1 MTAGMVGSATKS
13 SPIADPR
20 SRMAAG
26 VLGLRLFLLSLG
38 IFFAAVLIGY
48 AVLRLSPALESTIEI
63 PPLPRALWL
72 STLFLLAS
80 SGTIHLALTGV
91 RREKPRWL
99 RGGMV
104 ATAILGIAFLAMQT
118 LCWISW
124 AGHLRSSLAETQ
136 RAFLVTSFYVFTGL
150 HAIHVIGGLVPLT
163 VVTRRAF
170 GDRYTS
176 ADHAGVRY
184 CTMYWH
190 FLDVVWL
197 VLFATL
203 LVAA

>member
-1 MTAGMVGSATKS
+1 
-13 SPIADPR
+13 
-20 SRMAAG
+20 MAAG

-63 PPLPRALWL
+63 PPLPRGLWL

-104 ATAILGIAFLAMQT
+104 ATAILGIAFLATQT
-118 LCWISW
+118 VCWIHW
-124 AGHLRSSLAETQ
+124 AGHLRSSLVETQ

-176 ADHAGVRY
+176 ADLAVFRY
-184 CTMYWH
+184 CTIYLI
-190 FLDVVWL
+190 FL
-197 VLFATL
+197 
-203 LVAA
+203 

>member
-1 MTAGMVGSATKS
+1 MTADPGGSATKS
-13 SPIADPR
+13 SPIVDPR
-20 SRMAAG
+20 SRVAAG

-38 IFFAAVLIGY
+38 ILFGAVLIGY
-48 AVLRLSPALESTIEI
+48 VVVRLSPALESTIEI
-63 PPLPRALWL
+63 PPLPRGLWL
-72 STLFLLAS
+72 STLFLLCS

-91 RREKPRWL
+91 RRERPRWL
-99 RGGMV
+99 RAGMV
-104 ATAILGIAFLAMQT
+104 ATIALGLAFLATQT
-118 LCWISW
+118 LCWVSW
-124 AGHLRSSLAETQ
+124 AGPLRSSLAEAQ
-136 RAFLVTSFYVFTGL
+136 RAFLVTSFYVLTGL

-163 VVTRRAF
+163 VVTSRAF

-184 CTMYWH
+184 CAMYWH

-203 LVAA
+203 MVAA

>member
-1 MTAGMVGSATKS
+1 MTTGTGASATKS

-20 SRMAAG
+20 SRAAAG

-38 IFFAAVLIGY
+38 ILFAAVLIGY
-48 AVLRLSPALESTIEI
+48 LVVRLSPALESTIEI
-63 PPLPRALWL
+63 PPLPRGLWL
-72 STLFLLAS
+72 STLFLLSS

-91 RREKPRWL
+91 RRKRTRRL
-99 RGGMV
+99 RVGMV
-104 ATAILGIAFLAMQT
+104 ATTILGCAFLATQT

-124 AGHLRSSLAETQ
+124 AGPLRSSLAEAQ

-176 ADHAGVRY
+176 ADLAVFRY
-184 CTMYWH
+184 CTIYLI
-190 FLDVVWL
+190 FL
-197 VLFATL
+197 
-203 LVAA
+203 